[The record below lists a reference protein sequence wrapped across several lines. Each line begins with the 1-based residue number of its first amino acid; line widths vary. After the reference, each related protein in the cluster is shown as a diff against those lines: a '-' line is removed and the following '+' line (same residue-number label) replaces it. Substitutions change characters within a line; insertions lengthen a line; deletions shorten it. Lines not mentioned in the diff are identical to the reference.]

1 LICLLACSLFKIPTR
16 ERGWLVGLQLLAL
29 SLQGNPDPTTLLEE
43 ASGEQYYILD
53 YLTEVVLG
61 RQSQEVQA
69 FLLSTCILERLT
81 ASLCDAVMGQTGS
94 QQMLH
99 QLEQTNL
106 FVVSLDQRHEW
117 YRYHALFA
125 EALHYHLEQRQA
137 DLVPILHH
145 RASLWYAQHDQTTQA
160 ILHALH
166 AKAWDLVAD
175 LIERMRSQL
184 SGFAWGISL
193 RQLTVIHQYLKQ
205 LPPEIVSSRPLLCL
219 ACTKM
224 LWTVA
229 SYPMLQAWLSTAETR
244 LTASLTAH
252 ISEVLAPEEL
262 REQRNLLGSVIG
274 FRAMLQSYQ
283 EHAEVAL
290 PLCQQVLSLVSADHV
305 EARIHVAL
313 AQLWAYE
320 YSVANDASA
329 ARESGLQAVALAQ
342 AVGEP
347 TLIIG
352 MIGILVTR
360 LLGMGKLNEA
370 QQLAQKAMQV
380 GKQPGGHDLPHVS
393 LLAFYQAE
401 VLRERNHL
409 DAALSLIEEAF
420 FLGEQV
426 ESCVALGNI
435 FLGYQILLRV
445 YLSHGELDAA
455 CTAFRKLEDL
465 GTSIEEPSL
474 YLQMTADFG
483 VIGQVRLWLACGE
496 LDRATRWVQELDLK
510 EPRGSL
516 FVRARQEEARVRVL
530 LATDQPTLALQRLES
545 VLQYCSNKNTSP
557 IRDRKKGRKEDKEAV
572 QMAYSSHHHNPER
585 KDMPHGRNDSRE
597 WVARQGL
604 PPDRYG
610 IAARSD
616 PTKPDRRAFGDLP
629 DVGRTRAKNEYGDH
643 RVLADC
649 LACVSQLVST

>member
-1 LICLLACSLFKIPTR
+1 
-16 ERGWLVGLQLLAL
+16 
-29 SLQGNPDPTTLLEE
+29 
-43 ASGEQYYILD
+43 
-53 YLTEVVLG
+53 
-61 RQSQEVQA
+61 
-69 FLLSTCILERLT
+69 
-81 ASLCDAVMGQTGS
+81 
-94 QQMLH
+94 
-99 QLEQTNL
+99 
-106 FVVSLDQRHEW
+106 
-117 YRYHALFA
+117 
-125 EALHYHLEQRQA
+125 
-137 DLVPILHH
+137 
-145 RASLWYAQHDQTTQA
+145 
-160 ILHALH
+160 
-166 AKAWDLVAD
+166 
-175 LIERMRSQL
+175 
-184 SGFAWGISL
+184 
-193 RQLTVIHQYLKQ
+193 
-205 LPPEIVSSRPLLCL
+205 
-219 ACTKM
+219 
-224 LWTVA
+224 
-229 SYPMLQAWLSTAETR
+229 
-244 LTASLTAH
+244 
-252 ISEVLAPEEL
+252 
-262 REQRNLLGSVIG
+262 
-274 FRAMLQSYQ
+274 MLQSYQ

-545 VLQYCSNKNTSP
+545 VLQRATTGKRWGHVIE
-557 IRDRKKGRKEDKEAV
+557 IRLLQALAYHMLNQETQALDALSEAV
-572 QMAYSSHHHNPER
+572 HLAEPEGYIRSFVDEGIPMQALVSQLR
-585 KDMPHGRNDSRE
+585 KQQHKTGPTPYLDTLLAAFERESRAK
-597 WVARQGL
+597 VSTG
-604 PPDRYG
+604 
-610 IAARSD
+610 D
-616 PTKPDRRAFGDLP
+616 PTKAQQLPEPLSERELQVLQLLAQGASNQEIAHELVIALDTVKRHVSHIFSKLGANNRVQAIKLARELDLLREKP
-629 DVGRTRAKNEYGDH
+629 
-643 RVLADC
+643 
-649 LACVSQLVST
+649 